1 MSSLRGRTALAAGIG
16 GLLGSL
22 PLVLLA
28 LAHTDLSRWWVWPVM
43 VAGGLLG
50 GGLGWIASERAIR
63 ELEALHGVITRA
75 AGGDLSVA
83 AEPSTTEEINELTR
97 AVNRLIVRF
106 EGIEHRTA
114 QEQRWVEAIFD
125 GLQDG
130 IMLVDADEQ
139 VIEAN
144 HRSGELL
151 GQVQEIRAGE
161 RLMVLARDYELVEQF
176 RQVMR
181 TREPAT
187 RTVHHLRSERA
198 VEITVLPVE
207 TEGEQ
212 VGLIVLR
219 DVTDLRRLELVRR
232 EFVANVS
239 HELKTPLA
247 SIRAL
252 ADTLEAGAID
262 DPEVSGN
269 FLGRIVYEV
278 DRLNALVDELLD
290 LGRLESGRLVLDSRS
305 IRPADLI
312 DAAVGRMQTQI
323 DQAGLSLTTDV
334 SETLAPVMVDAAR
347 IEQVLINLIQNA
359 VKFTPAGGSIA
370 IRATEQAGMLIIEV
384 VDTGAGIHEDE
395 VPRLFERFYKS
406 DRARRSAGT
415 GLGLAIAKHIVL
427 AHNGQIGVR
436 STLGRGS
443 TFTIELPM
451 DPHHRAASP
460 A

>member
-16 GLLGSL
+16 GLLSSL

-43 VAGGLLG
+43 IAGGLLG

-63 ELEALHGVITRA
+63 ELEALHEVITRA
-75 AGGDLSVA
+75 AGGDLLVA
-83 AEPSTTEEINELTR
+83 AEPSTTAEINELTR

-232 EFVANVS
+232 
-239 HELKTPLA
+239 
-247 SIRAL
+247 
-252 ADTLEAGAID
+252 
-262 DPEVSGN
+262 
-269 FLGRIVYEV
+269 
-278 DRLNALVDELLD
+278 
-290 LGRLESGRLVLDSRS
+290 
-305 IRPADLI
+305 
-312 DAAVGRMQTQI
+312 
-323 DQAGLSLTTDV
+323 
-334 SETLAPVMVDAAR
+334 
-347 IEQVLINLIQNA
+347 
-359 VKFTPAGGSIA
+359 
-370 IRATEQAGMLIIEV
+370 
-384 VDTGAGIHEDE
+384 
-395 VPRLFERFYKS
+395 
-406 DRARRSAGT
+406 
-415 GLGLAIAKHIVL
+415 
-427 AHNGQIGVR
+427 
-436 STLGRGS
+436 
-443 TFTIELPM
+443 
-451 DPHHRAASP
+451 
-460 A
+460 